1 MLKLDKECKA
11 MRKEMLAALPEGSTL
26 AMSCDGFT
34 VLIVAGE
41 SVNYLATAVASRE
54 DRSEGID
61 RKVGEF
67 YALNRWWHGECVP
80 IPQYMDSADEFLE
93 QLGHVVKLLQNGDGE
108 RTIGD

>member
-11 MRKEMLAALPEGSTL
+11 MRKEMLAALPKGSTL
-26 AMSCDGFT
+26 AMSHVGFT

-54 DRSEGID
+54 DRSAGID

-67 YALNRWWHGECVP
+67 YALNRWWHGECIP
-80 IPQYMDSADEFLE
+80 IPTYMDSASEFLE
-93 QLGHVVKLLQNGDGE
+93 LVGHVVKLSQNGNSE

>member
-26 AMSCDGFT
+26 AMSHTGFT

-41 SVNYLATAVASRE
+41 SVNYLATAVASWE
-54 DRSEGID
+54 DQSDGIS

-67 YALNRWWHGECVP
+67 YALNRWQQGECVP
-80 IPQYMDSADEFLE
+80 VPTYMNSADEFLCT
-93 QLGHVVKLLQNGDGE
+93 LHHVVKPLRDGSFE
-108 RTIGD
+108 RIISD